1 MFEKYINRSE
11 VISQVVNNPA
21 DPYGPPLVKY
31 ALRVRECETGRWY
44 YVRVVHPRQPGRTWT
59 YTFTTDKTYAK
70 LMSLRTARTHQANM
84 TPGILNH

>member
-1 MFEKYINRSE
+1 MFDKYINCSE

-44 YVRVVHPRQPGRTWT
+44 YVRVIHPRKPGQTWT
-59 YTFTTDKTYAK
+59 YSFTTDHTYAK
-70 LMSLRTARTHQANM
+70 LMSFRTARQHQSNM
-84 TPGILNH
+84 TIDILNR

>member
-31 ALRVRECETGRWY
+31 VLRVRERETGRWY

-70 LMSLRTARTHQANM
+70 LMSLRTARTHQGNM
-84 TPGILNH
+84 TPDILNH

>member
-1 MFEKYINRSE
+1 MNRSIDRSE

-31 ALRVRECETGRWY
+31 VLRVREHETGRWY

-59 YTFTTDKTYAK
+59 YTFTTDFTYAK
-70 LMSLRTARTHQANM
+70 LMSFRTARTHQANM
-84 TPGILNH
+84 TPNILSA